1 MNHSTSLTHR
11 KTPATPAR
19 PRACACC
26 ARTPSQETKRH
37 NKPARQLSAAAGRK
51 TARRAHSGP
60 KRRTGRA
67 YLRGSRRGGCDNRG
81 NGARSRRRQL
91 RPVERKFVRPARPA
105 CKTAIRSQLD
115 LPSQITKPPIRDA
128 LHQPSAHR
136 GRLDAQHAGN
146 RRRTAQ
152 QFNDFSVSH
161 ARIVRYSYGKVNR
174 HTLAL
179 SE

>member
-26 ARTPSQETKRH
+26 ARTPSQETKRQ

-81 NGARSRRRQL
+81 NGARARRRQL
-91 RPVERKFVRPARPA
+91 RPVKRKFVRPARPA
-105 CKTAIRSQLD
+105 CKAAIRTQLD
-115 LPSQITKPPIRDA
+115 LAGQITKAPFRDA
-128 LHQPSAHR
+128 LHQPAAHR
-136 GRLDAQHAGN
+136 RRLDAQHAGN
-146 RRRTAQ
+146 RRRPSQ
-152 QFNDFSVSH
+152 QLDDFSVSH
-161 ARIVRYSYGKVNR
+161 GAIVRYSYANVNR